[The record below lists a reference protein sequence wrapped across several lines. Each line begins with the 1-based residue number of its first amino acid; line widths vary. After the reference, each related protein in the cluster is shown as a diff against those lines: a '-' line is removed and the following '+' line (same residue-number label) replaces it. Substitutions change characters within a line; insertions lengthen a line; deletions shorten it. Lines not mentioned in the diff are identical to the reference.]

1 MTERNKFD
9 VSEATMQDSTTQT
22 TMEIDLVNK
31 GSGVTYAKV
40 PVVGGNTMGQ
50 LLDAYVQDLG
60 IRRDSAKLVFVN
72 KRTGVESCDENE
84 TVEGMGLMN
93 GDVLTISDDGVVA

>member
-9 VSEATMQDSTTQT
+9 ASEATMQDSNTQT

-40 PVVGGNTMGQ
+40 PVVGGNTMGRVRITSKIP
-50 LLDAYVQDLG
+50 LIALG
-60 IRRDSAKLVFVN
+60 SLA
-72 KRTGVESCDENE
+72 T
-84 TVEGMGLMN
+84 
-93 GDVLTISDDGVVA
+93 

>member
-1 MTERNKFD
+1 MMKHNEFNAD
-9 VSEATMQDSTTQT
+9 AAAVQEGSTQT

-50 LLDAYVQDLG
+50 LLDAYSQDLG
-60 IRRDSAKLVFVN
+60 IKRDAAKLVFVN

-84 TVEGMGLMN
+84 TVEGMGLMS
-93 GDVLTISDDGVVA
+93 GDVLTISDDGGVA

>member
-9 VSEATMQDSTTQT
+9 ASEATMQDSTTQT

-50 LLDAYVQDLG
+50 LLDAYAQDLG
-60 IRRDSAKLVFVN
+60 IRRDAAKLVFVN

-93 GDVLTISDDGVVA
+93 GDVLAISDDGGVA

>member
-9 VSEATMQDSTTQT
+9 ASEATMQDSTTQT

-31 GSGVTYAKV
+31 GSGVTYAK
-40 PVVGGNTMGQ
+40 
-50 LLDAYVQDLG
+50 LDAYAQDLG
-60 IRRDSAKLVFVN
+60 IRRDAAKLVFVN

-93 GDVLTISDDGVVA
+93 GDVLTISDDGGVA